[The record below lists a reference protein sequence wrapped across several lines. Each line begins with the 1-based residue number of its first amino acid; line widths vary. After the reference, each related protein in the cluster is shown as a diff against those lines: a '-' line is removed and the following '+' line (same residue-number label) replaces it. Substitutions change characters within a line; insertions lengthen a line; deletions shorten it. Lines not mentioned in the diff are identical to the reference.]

1 MAELELNIVSDRSMM
16 DWLADEEFN
25 NMTGLGSGSG
35 SGSGCG
41 SGSGSDNWVLD
52 SCYVQAGTLSVSR
65 GTAEVEHT
73 VYVSWESGIIPT
85 KINVSIDAVW
95 YVGQR
100 SYPCTVKYLSAKWIG
115 VYGITVSGQIICSGG
130 HTQAIMEGFTVPE
143 HLRGRKDV

>member
-1 MAELELNIVSDRSMM
+1 MINKPKQIPILI
-16 DWLADEEFN
+16 F
-25 NMTGLGSGSG
+25 LG
-35 SGSGCG
+35 
-41 SGSGSDNWVLD
+41 V
-52 SCYVQAGTLSVSR
+52 AIITLSACKGS
-65 GTAEVEHT
+65 
-73 VYVSWESGIIPT
+73 T